1 MARHLNLVQSDFE
14 QLEKIV
20 FPRFPF
26 CYLTFKCDE
35 YDTHVFE
42 VKDISQTGMQLALKN
57 GEHQMNAEKLINGTV
72 NWQGISIDVSA
83 EVKWTTEKRLGVE
96 FTHKPSHRES
106 VNEFLSIQNFA
117 KSLKPVHKMEFDFD
131 LPVKLKYWLRSD
143 GPVEV
148 FVWQHSDGELS
159 QFEVLMM
166 ENYIQWKDGQGL
178 KTARIMSKRDI
189 DTPLITEDEFVIK
202 VDETIDDSKID
213 LACTLIS
220 HIKEDLLGQQCCD
233 FIKMKLGI

>member
-1 MARHLNLVQSDFE
+1 MAHLNLVKSDFE
-14 QLEKIV
+14 QLEKKV

-57 GEHQMNAEKLINGTV
+57 GEHSIAEEKKINGTLH
-72 NWQGISIDVSA
+72 WSGIKLEVSCA
-83 EVKWTTEKRLGVE
+83 VKWTTATRLGVE
-96 FTHKPSHRES
+96 FSHKPSHRES
-106 VNEFLSIQNFA
+106 VDTFLSVQNFA
-117 KSLKPVHKMEFDFD
+117 RSLKPIHKMEFGFEV
-131 LPVKLKYWLRSD
+131 PPKLKYWLRSD

-148 FVWQHSDGELS
+148 FIWQHSDGELA
-159 QFEVLMM
+159 QFEILMM
-166 ENYIQWKDGQGL
+166 ENYIQWKNGEGL

-202 VDETIDDSKID
+202 VDSVIDDNKID
-213 LACTLIS
+213 MACALVT
-220 HIKEDLLGQQCCD
+220 HMNPDLLTDSCVD